1 MRDDVVL
8 LLWLHRRQL
17 RACNG
22 RSVFMADM
30 KGRTGF
36 TTLGCG
42 SMLNV

>member
-17 RACNG
+17 GACNG

-30 KGRTGF
+30 KGHTGF